1 MRKFDFKNPYKR
13 FFAILSLVF
22 LALGVILLLTF
33 KNSHTSENI
42 AFKEANPHNSANY
55 SGSGRKRDSRTA
67 EEKAIATL
75 EQPDDKLEGDEA
87 EKVSNAIQAMVD
99 WIDKNPK
106 DEVIPF
112 WKAHD
117 TLISTETLQ
126 QLKGY
131 MEDGFTYDKSRT
143 TYYKSNNGNVYQ
155 FVMILKNGDSEV
167 AVTGN
172 YGVDGDQVQ
181 LANFE
186 EG

>member
-1 MRKFDFKNPYKR
+1 
-13 FFAILSLVF
+13 
-22 LALGVILLLTF
+22 
-33 KNSHTSENI
+33 
-42 AFKEANPHNSANY
+42 
-55 SGSGRKRDSRTA
+55 
-67 EEKAIATL
+67 
-75 EQPDDKLEGDEA
+75 
-87 EKVSNAIQAMVD
+87 MVD
-99 WIDKNPK
+99 WIDKTPK

-117 TLISTETLQ
+117 TLSSTETLQ

-143 TYYKSNNGNVYQ
+143 TYYKSDNGNVYQ
-155 FVMILKNGDSEV
+155 FVMILKNGNSEV